1 MANTQQ
7 QSQPLNAPKATEI
20 AESKPQEKSSGGRF
34 LFELF
39 CAIIFLSMIALVTY
53 NAFLRYAF
61 RSSFPPSEEWA
72 RFLFIY
78 VTFFGAIEAFYHK
91 KHIVVDMLVDHMH
104 GASRKAID
112 IIAILISMATMGLLL
127 AGGLMYVMQTCDTYS
142 VSTNI
147 NMVFINC
154 SLPICA
160 AAAIVIFIRDIVA
173 ILRTPNEKYHPKMT
187 KEERINEFLK
197 SEDL

>member
-1 MANTQQ
+1 
-7 QSQPLNAPKATEI
+7 
-20 AESKPQEKSSGGRF
+20 
-34 LFELF
+34 
-39 CAIIFLSMIALVTY
+39 MIALVTY

-91 KHIVVDMLVDHMH
+91 KHIVVDMLVDHLH
-104 GASRKAID
+104 GASRKVID

>member
-1 MANTQQ
+1 MANNQQ
-7 QSQPLNAPKATEI
+7 ETHTLNTPKTAEGTE
-20 AESKPQEKSSGGRF
+20 AKHEEQSSGGRF
-34 LFELF
+34 IFELF

-91 KHIVVDMLVDHMH
+91 KHILVDLLIEYVH
-104 GASRKAID
+104 GFPRKVID
-112 IIAILISMATMGLLL
+112 VIAILISMATMGLLL
-127 AGGLMYVMQTCDTYS
+127 MGGVSYVMQTSDTYS

-147 NMVFINC
+147 NMVFINS

-160 AAAIVIFIRDIVA
+160 AAAIAIFIRDLIVV
-173 ILRTPNEKYHPKMT
+173 LRTPSAEYNPKKS